1 MKVINESL
9 MFDIAEYIKN
19 YQARHGE
26 SPSRQ
31 EIADKFIIAVSKA
44 HRYVLALQGRG
55 MFELDDDGAIV
66 VHYRYKP
73 SKQMLAPII
82 SHIACGSPTIAI
94 EDYQGML
101 KLPIEFTGAGNVFV
115 LIAKGD
121 SMIDAGI
128 SAGDY
133 LVIREQSTADSGD
146 IVAACRISDFSSDEE
161 ATLKR
166 YKWTSGG
173 YVLHAENDSGKYE
186 DMDASEYRIMG
197 KLVSTVRKYEAEE
210 VQD

>member
-1 MKVINESL
+1 MYDV
-9 MFDIAEYIKN
+9 AEYIKN
-19 YQARHGE
+19 YQAKHGE

-31 EIADKFIIAVSKA
+31 EIADRFNMAVSKA

-55 MFELDDDGAIV
+55 MLELDDDGSIIV
-66 VHYRYKP
+66 YRRYKP
-73 SKQMLAPII
+73 SRQKLAPIV
-82 SHIACGSPTIAI
+82 SRIACGEPTTAI

-101 KLPIEFTGAGNVFV
+101 KLPIEFTGNGNVFV

-128 SAGDY
+128 EEGDY
-133 LVIREQSTADSGD
+133 LVIREQPTADSGD
-146 IVAACRISDFSSDEE
+146 IVAACKVSDFSSDEE

-166 YKWTSGG
+166 YKWTSDG

-186 DMDASEYRIMG
+186 DMDASEYRIIG
-197 KLVSTVRKYEAEE
+197 KLVSVIRKYEAEE
-210 VQD
+210 VE